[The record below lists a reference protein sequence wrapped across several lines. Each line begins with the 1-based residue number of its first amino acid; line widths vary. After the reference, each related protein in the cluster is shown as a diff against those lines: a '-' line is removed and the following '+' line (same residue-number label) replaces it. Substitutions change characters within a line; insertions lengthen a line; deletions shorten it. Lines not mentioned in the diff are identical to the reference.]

1 SSRKDTRMIGRK
13 TEAAYWIAAPIDDP
27 ELDALVAE
35 HDRLET
41 EQKQLGQTP
50 TTGAVGRILS
60 GTPAE
65 AAVADA
71 AAEQQQAKLRAKAI
85 AAVHEAVRAAAKRV
99 VVYCGRNRHHLMA
112 EANRVDQTLLTE
124 AREHVVELAPFAP
137 DYAPERIAIE
147 ATKPQLDAWRRSREL
162 NDQ

>member
-1 SSRKDTRMIGRK
+1 
-13 TEAAYWIAAPIDDP
+13 
-27 ELDALVAE
+27 
-35 HDRLET
+35 
-41 EQKQLGQTP
+41 
-50 TTGAVGRILS
+50 
-60 GTPAE
+60 
-65 AAVADA
+65 
-71 AAEQQQAKLRAKAI
+71 KAI

-137 DYAPERIAIE
+137 DYAPERIATE

-162 NDQ
+162 NDQHQALVRAWLTSWQYATSTSGDVASGTRQAPGHLKPRRPGGVHVWPEGLPPDDKIA